1 MDTAQSFGDFRK
13 ATPERIDIF
22 RHYWRRKCLKIL
34 FQGAHISILENKV
47 ERIRL
52 LITAIE
58 SDNVRMRS
66 AIPGE
71 LFKCANLILIV
82 GSCMP
87 SLVIGFEHIHM
98 SR

>member
-13 ATPERIDIF
+13 ATPECIDIF
-22 RHYWRRKCLKIL
+22 GHYWRRKSLEIL
-34 FQGAHISILENKV
+34 FQGAHVGVLENKV
-47 ERIRL
+47 KCIRL

-58 SDNVRMRS
+58 SNNIRVRP

-71 LFKCANLILIV
+71 LFKCANLIFIV
-82 GSCMP
+82 GSCIP